1 MMLQRLPD
9 KLIKKVQYPAT
20 SKSHLVSFD
29 EGEHKDVV
37 VKCNEKARPDFYRAL
52 QKLVPIFLRITGIH
66 AWDPKY
72 DEESM
77 VGTRLTMVEFARED
91 QVVQSVK
98 FTLENWQDGVSQPT
112 KLQRMACRD
121 LSESGKRHALQRFD
135 FDAIAALE
143 REALIYALG
152 GREFD
157 QLNLVAD
164 EADLAL
170 EFLDDLKGQVQGLET
185 LKADAESLK
194 GNELEESVN

>member
-20 SKSHLVSFD
+20 GKSHLVSFD

-37 VKCNEKARPDFYRAL
+37 VKCNERARPDFYKAL
-52 QKLVPIFLRITGIH
+52 QEVVPVFLRIVGIS
-66 AWDPKY
+66 AWDTKY
-72 DEESM
+72 DEELMIGSR
-77 VGTRLTMVEFARED
+77 VTTVEFARED
-91 QVVQSVK
+91 QVIQSVK

-157 QLNLVAD
+157 QLSLVAD
-164 EADLAL
+164 EAGQGL
-170 EFLDDLKGQVQGLET
+170 ELLDDLKAQAQGLET
-185 LKADAESLK
+185 LKVDAEVLK
-194 GNELEESVN
+194 GRGLEESVH